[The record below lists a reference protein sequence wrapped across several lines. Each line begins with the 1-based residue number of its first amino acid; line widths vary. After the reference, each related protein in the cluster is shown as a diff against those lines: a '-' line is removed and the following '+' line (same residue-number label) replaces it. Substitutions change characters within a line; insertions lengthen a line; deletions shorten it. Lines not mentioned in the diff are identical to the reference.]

1 MNDGGPTRHVSALE
15 NGTVIDHLRGGT
27 ALRTLRALA
36 LPQDARITVGVNLRS
51 ERLGRK
57 DIIKISAYE
66 LNSDEANKV
75 ALISPDATFSI
86 IRDYKVAEKH
96 DLRPPGSF
104 RGMILCPNATC
115 IVHVEGCPGSWSVA
129 RTDPVVVRCL
139 YCDREV
145 ATADAEFL

>member
-1 MNDGGPTRHVSALE
+1 MTF
-15 NGTVIDHLRGGT
+15 
-27 ALRTLRALA
+27 
-36 LPQDARITVGVNLRS
+36 
-51 ERLGRK
+51 
-57 DIIKISAYE
+57 
-66 LNSDEANKV
+66 NSANKLLRKILGFKN
-75 ALISPDATFSI
+75 LIVTG
-86 IRDYKVAEKH
+86 H

-104 RGMILCPNATC
+104 RGMISCPNATC